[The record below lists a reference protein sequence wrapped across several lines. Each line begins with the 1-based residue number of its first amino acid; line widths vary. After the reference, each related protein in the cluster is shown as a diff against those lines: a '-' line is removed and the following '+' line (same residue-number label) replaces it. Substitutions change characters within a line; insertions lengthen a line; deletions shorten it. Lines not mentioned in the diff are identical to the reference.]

1 MGRILLTRLETR
13 RGKFCAGEQ
22 LLLKE
27 DSLDVSNGVETHLAG
42 SRGRQLFTTGC
53 TLLSEDGWFI
63 EQSSTTLCFFLLVLI
78 NLSCPG
84 SSIPTLDD

>member
-1 MGRILLTRLETR
+1 MGRILATRLETR

-42 SRGRQLFTTGC
+42 SRGQA
-53 TLLSEDGWFI
+53 TLYNRLY
-63 EQSSTTLCFFLLVLI
+63 LAV
-78 NLSCPG
+78 
-84 SSIPTLDD
+84 